1 MIDWVFGHLWEVAIL
16 GVVGGL
22 QLFYFLR
29 CLKLVRANVEDEL
42 AELREELSA
51 DIISRAMRGE
61 DPDWL
66 HYSDRADRFGE
77 HRFESIRVYAN
88 TALATGIGGTIF
100 TLSLHFFLG
109 SLEESEAAVA
119 SHAALEDLLHHMG
132 WALIASAIGVVNN
145 LLILL
150 VLLPFGNK
158 RFNRALAELNDKL
171 HATRDDN
178 KPAETLAEAVRDK
191 LGEAFK
197 DAVERF
203 PDAFARLDVS
213 VEALG
218 EIIEVQT
225 KEILRAESG
234 LREGADTLA
243 SASEAI
249 APAAQEL
256 SASISRLLTLP
267 SAISDS
273 LTKTQEALTSEIRAD
288 QRKHLDTMAEIL
300 HEQREQGKILADS
313 ARDVANTGSD
323 VVGAVRQ
330 LPPAFAQEIT
340 KSADMLGNRFGDEA
354 RNLITDVINDGKE
367 RDQKLRQ
374 HLHEQ
379 IAEYRV
385 EFLNRTSDV
394 ILATVKKIYADLQRP
409 IVAQLVTI
417 SEGLREAAVE
427 LPKQAKGFAQ
437 SLATIDGKLQAVVQ
451 RIDDST
457 NNLNRAA
464 KASEEFQAALIKAH
478 DDANA
483 PLRAQ
488 MSNFVHDLSRRNEEI
503 DEMVSSQVQ
512 LIERLLARVDR
523 L

>member
-1 MIDWVFGHLWEVAIL
+1 
-16 GVVGGL
+16 
-22 QLFYFLR
+22 
-29 CLKLVRANVEDEL
+29 
-42 AELREELSA
+42 
-51 DIISRAMRGE
+51 MRGE

-267 SAISDS
+267 SADLR
-273 LTKTQEALTSEIRAD
+273 LTHQDAGSTHVRDPCRPAQTPRHHGGDPSRAARTG
-288 QRKHLDTMAEIL
+288 QNPRRFCKGRCQH
-300 HEQREQGKILADS
+300 RVRCGRGS
-313 ARDVANTGSD
+313 ATATACICSRDHQVCRSCS
-323 VVGAVRQ
+323 V
-330 LPPAFAQEIT
+330 
-340 KSADMLGNRFGDEA
+340 
-354 RNLITDVINDGKE
+354 TD
-367 RDQKLRQ
+367 
-374 HLHEQ
+374 
-379 IAEYRV
+379 
-385 EFLNRTSDV
+385 
-394 ILATVKKIYADLQRP
+394 LATKP
-409 IVAQLVTI
+409 ET
-417 SEGLREAAVE
+417 
-427 LPKQAKGFAQ
+427 
-437 SLATIDGKLQAVVQ
+437 
-451 RIDDST
+451 
-457 NNLNRAA
+457 
-464 KASEEFQAALIKAH
+464 
-478 DDANA
+478 
-483 PLRAQ
+483 
-488 MSNFVHDLSRRNEEI
+488 
-503 DEMVSSQVQ
+503 
-512 LIERLLARVDR
+512 
-523 L
+523 